1 MDPQEIERDF
11 RAKLDAAR
19 GKLGNLRPNV
29 LVCGQT
35 GSGKTSLIQAV
46 CGEGLVPAEAVGD
59 GVPTTTGFDEYADER
74 IRFWDSKGFE
84 PGGSGREFVKGMREF
99 VRASMSGS
107 APDNHIHLVWHAIQ
121 ASGARVTDCDLEL
134 LRDVFRP
141 GHTIVV
147 LTKADIARP
156 EQIEAMTN
164 RLAEAGI
171 DRERIVPASDRAGG
185 SIGCRELVGLSRR
198 LLPEACRASFVE
210 AQRIDREARVALV
223 LARRGKAGAIV
234 AAATATAAAIG
245 ATPVP
250 VADALLLIP
259 AQTGMIASLA
269 ALHGIGSEA
278 IHHAVLPF
286 VARMA
291 GVHAASSLAKL
302 VPGLGNAVNA
312 AVAATVT
319 GAMGWYVHS
328 RFEAAALARIDGI
341 PPAGPLFDYETFRR
355 HFREYAS
362 LMPSRPKADG
372 E

>member
-1 MDPQEIERDF
+1 MDQDKIEREF
-11 RAKLDAAR
+11 HEKFEEER
-19 GKLGNLRPNV
+19 GRLAGSRPNV

-46 CGEGLVPAEAVGD
+46 CGEILVPAGKVGD
-59 GVPTTTGFDEYADER
+59 GVPTTMDFDEYADER

-84 PGGSGREFVKGMREF
+84 PGESEAGFAAGMRGF
-99 VRASMSGS
+99 VRASMSDTD
-107 APDNHIHLVWHAIQ
+107 PDNHIHLVWHAIQ

-141 GHTIVV
+141 EHTIVV

-156 EQIEAMTN
+156 AQIEAMTN

-185 SIGCRELVGLSRR
+185 SIGCRELVELSRQ
-198 LLPEACRASFVE
+198 LLPEARRASFLE
-210 AQRIDREARVALV
+210 AQEIDREARVALV

-234 AAATATAAAIG
+234 AAATAAAAAIG
-245 ATPVP
+245 ATPIP

-269 ALHGIGSEA
+269 VLHGIGSEA
-278 IHHAVLPF
+278 IGHAVLPF
-286 VARMA
+286 VGRVA
-291 GVHAASSLAKL
+291 GIHAASSLAKL
-302 VPGLGNAVNA
+302 VPGMGSAVNA
-312 AVAATVT
+312 AVAGTLT

-328 RFEAAALARIDGI
+328 RFEAASLARIDGI
-341 PPAGPLFDYETFRR
+341 PCAGPLFDFDTFRR